1 MDPAPVLL
9 LTGPP
14 GAGKSTV
21 ARLVAGRFERAAW
34 VETDWFWTTIFRG
47 AVAPWE
53 PEADAQ
59 NRTVLR
65 AFAAAA
71 AELAVGGYTVVVD
84 GIIGPWYL
92 DLVTEPLRRT
102 GTEVHYVVLRPDLDV
117 ALARAT
123 ARVGDERVPGH
134 PALVEEGPIRHMWE
148 QFGRLGPHERHVVD
162 NGELDPEQTA
172 QLVWN
177 RFVNGTD
184 RI

>member
-1 MDPAPVLL
+1 MPPAPVLL

-21 ARLVAGRFERAAW
+21 AALVADRFDLAAC
-34 VETDWFWTTIFRG
+34 VETDWFWTTIVRG
-47 AVAPWE
+47 AVAPWLAD
-53 PEADAQ
+53 ADAQ

-71 AELAVGGYTVVVD
+71 GELAGGGYTVVVD

-92 DLVTEPLRRT
+92 DLVTDELGRT
-102 GTEVHYVVLRPDLDV
+102 GTDVHYVVLRPDLDV

-134 PALVEEGPIRHMWE
+134 PALVEEGPIRLMWE
-148 QFGRLGPHERHVVD
+148 QFRDLGALEHHVVD
-162 NGELDPEQTA
+162 NGALDAEQTA
-172 QLVWN
+172 QLVWS

-184 RI
+184 RL